1 MEKQLPKNWV
11 ETSPL
16 EISKIIRGVSYGKS
30 DAFQSEFDNS
40 CLILRGGNIQDGE
53 IVDGKDNVYVPLDLI
68 KKDQFIQKHDVIIV
82 GSTGS
87 KNLIG
92 KAATSLFD
100 SNKISFGAF
109 LMNIRAY
116 EPINKRYFSYYFQ
129 TNYYRE
135 AIRNLAGGVNINN
148 IRKEYIENLYFPLPP
163 LAEQNRIVAKL
174 DVLFAQLETIKT
186 SMAKVPLLLKDFR
199 QQVLTQAVTGKLTE
213 EWRKGKE
220 LESGLS
226 TILQNRNKYYES
238 LVKENK
244 KYGLKVPKKLDYSEY
259 EEFELSDSYKLPEY
273 WKKSNLKNIAD
284 LITDG
289 EHATPKR
296 TEDGYYLLSAR
307 NVQNGFISLN
317 NVDYVPKE
325 EYDRIKKRC
334 NPEHKD
340 ILISC
345 SGTVGRVSIVPENL
359 EFVMVRSAA
368 LVKFQSNTEI
378 SKFIEYTLR
387 SDFGQSQILKLQKST
402 AQANL
407 FLAPIGK
414 IVVPIPSII
423 EQQEIVSRVESL
435 FAKADAIEKQ
445 YETLKAKID
454 SLPQAILHKAFKG
467 ELTEQLD
474 SDGDARELLREIEA
488 LKASAGKSK
497 SKKTEVKR
505 TKTFSSKNEI
515 LGMVAE
521 K

>member
-1 MEKQLPKNWV
+1 MEKQLQKNWV
-11 ETSPL
+11 ETDL
-16 EISKIIRGVSYGKS
+16 EHLFNLVYGKGLSVGELLDEGFDVYGANGIIGKYDKFTYEKSKVIISCRGAASGVIHKTKPQSFITSNSIVLDEVS
-30 DAFQSEFDNS
+30 DELLN
-40 CLILRGGNIQDGE
+40 
-53 IVDGKDNVYVPLDLI
+53 LDFVKYAMTI
-68 KKDQFIQKHDVIIV
+68 ADKSDVI
-82 GSTGS
+82 TGTAQPQITIQLL
-87 KNLIG
+87 KYL
-92 KAATSLFD
+92 
-100 SNKISFGAF
+100 
-109 LMNIRAY
+109 
-116 EPINKRYFSYYFQ
+116 Q
-129 TNYYRE
+129 
-135 AIRNLAGGVNINN
+135 
-148 IRKEYIENLYFPLPP
+148 FPLPP
-163 LAEQNRIVAKL
+163 LTEQNRIVAKL
-174 DVLFAQLETIKT
+174 DALFAQLETIKT

-423 EQQEIVSRVESL
+423 EQQEIVYRVESL

-467 ELTEQLD
+467 ELTQQLD
-474 SDGDARELLREIEA
+474 SDGDARELLQQIQE
-488 LKASAGKSK
+488 LKVTASKTVKSK
-497 SKKTEVKR
+497 TNKTATKNVK
-505 TKTFSSKNEI
+505 SYSEQD
-515 LGMVAE
+515 
-521 K
+521 